1 MPHAPAILL
10 TAFEPSG
17 DTLGA
22 ALARK
27 LRELRPDVTLHGF
40 GGPRM
45 RDAGVDVIEDTTQHA
60 VMLAGALG
68 QVREHTRRVGV
79 LKQWLRGHEIRAF
92 VPIDSPAANWSICKL
107 VRTRSPRARIVHLV
121 APQLWAWATW
131 RIRKM
136 RRLSDHA
143 LCLLPFEPAWFESR
157 GVPASFVGHPLF
169 EPGAIAPHEPDNAP
183 SWPAGSPKLALLPGS
198 RPGEWA
204 KNWRV
209 MLDVWAQLK
218 HKHPSLSASVAAV
231 NADAEKKLREMFEHW
246 LRAVPSPDRAMF
258 ASSLDFR
265 AAQADA
271 VLAWADVVLVVS
283 GTATLQVAAH
293 GKPMIPVYNMSWLQW
308 QLVGQWIVHTRT
320 FTLPNLIAEHI
331 KIPRVLPEFIP
342 HFGAVPP
349 LVEAVDELF
358 GDSAAAVKQREGLAR
373 VCAAFEGGRFSDLAA
388 ERFLA
393 IAGL

>member
-1 MPHAPAILL
+1 MPHASAILL

-22 ALARK
+22 ALARR
-27 LRELRPDVTLHGF
+27 LRELRPGLTLHGF

-60 VMLAGALG
+60 VMLASALG
-68 QVREHTRRVGV
+68 QVREHTRRLGV
-79 LKQWLRGHEIRAF
+79 LKRWLNDHPIRAL

-107 VRTRSPRARIVHLV
+107 VRSRSPQSRIVHLV

-143 LCLLPFEPAWFESR
+143 LCLLPFEPEWFESR

-169 EPGAIAPHEPDNAP
+169 EPGAIDPREPDGAP
-183 SWPAGSPKLALLPGS
+183 PWPTGSPRLALLPGS

-209 MLDVWAQLK
+209 MLDVWARLK
-218 HKHPSLSASVAAV
+218 RKHPSLSASVAAV
-231 NADAEKKLREMFEHW
+231 NAGAEEKLREIFEHW
-246 LRAVPSPDRAMF
+246 LRTVPSPERA
-258 ASSLDFR
+258 ALAASLDFR
-265 AAQADA
+265 SSQADA

-293 GKPMIPVYNMSWLQW
+293 GKPMIPVYNMSRLEW
-308 QLVGQWIVHTRT
+308 QLLGRWIVHTRT
-320 FTLPNLIAEHI
+320 FTLPNLIAEHL
-331 KIPRVLPEFIP
+331 KTPRVLPEFIP
-342 HFGAVPP
+342 HFGKVEP
-349 LVEAVDELF
+349 LVEAVDSLLSDE
-358 GDSAAAVKQREGLAR
+358 AAAAKQREGLAR
-373 VCAAFEGGRFSDLAA
+373 VCAAFQGRRFSDVAA

-393 IAGL
+393 ITGL